1 MVTMVFVFDDMPLL
15 EYRAKIIIIIITFNN
30 SKHHQSSTYQ
40 CSFPIPVMIHVPI
53 LLIDFNW
60 CVTNCS
66 AIGHC
71 VHFLFILLYTYMHV
85 YVYTW
90 IIKCHQLNNASSY
103 IESRYSMWNNMTL
116 WPSTVASC
124 LEYFLWNCHQMF
136 ATRPHWLSINICA
149 GNRLLPSDHCL
160 N

>member
-1 MVTMVFVFDDMPLL
+1 MICHCWNTAQKSLLSLSPSTTVNTTRVVHINAVFL
-15 EYRAKIIIIIITFNN
+15 
-30 SKHHQSSTYQ
+30 
-40 CSFPIPVMIHVPI
+40 FPWWYMCRFCWLI
-53 LLIDFNW
+53 LIG
-60 CVTNCS
+60 VTNCL